1 MSLYTVKICLTKIN
15 DETGQS
21 ELGASF
27 YAGQLS
33 FDQAAATIKEVAPQ
47 LDAIRNDWLAKDIE

>member
-1 MSLYTVKICLTKIN
+1 MSLYTVKICLVKIN

-27 YAGQLS
+27 FAGQLD
-33 FDQAAATIKEVAPQ
+33 FNQAAETIKEVKPK
-47 LDAIRNDWLAKDIE
+47 LDAIRDEWLSKDIE